1 LTGVSDS
8 TGRSILYQYDAL
20 GNRVQMTAPD
30 GNTFSYQYDVA
41 NRLSQILSPA
51 GTFGFSYDP
60 SGRRTGLSYPS
71 GVKTQYSYD
80 PSGFLTG
87 LMAQVSQGPLINSFA
102 YTQDAMGNRTSMTD
116 ISGTHQY
123 TYDAI
128 YQLTRAIHPS
138 GPREQYRYDPVGN
151 RLKKTVDADNRLLED
166 NNHRYEYDSNGNL
179 TQETNK
185 KTGEVRTF
193 GYDDENRLNVFQDSN
208 TVAEYKY
215 DPFGRRVEKKVNGKV
230 TRYVYDGAHILMEYG
245 EDNKVTSRFVHSLT
259 IDEPLALERGKKVY
273 YYHADGLGSIT
284 DLTDAKGNI
293 VKEYQYKSYGA
304 LQWQT
309 GTLAQPFRFTGREFD
324 PESGLYYYRARYY
337 NSRMGRFLTKDPIG
351 FAGGDVN
358 LFRYLGN
365 NPVNRRD
372 PSGLI
377 WGEFLG
383 RIVGPLVGASAQE
396 AAIAGRMTEALV
408 GAGMIASGNENPMSF
423 KNQLG
428 IVGEGLQL
436 TGGIQTIFLSEMIL
450 AGSSSFPPTFAIILA
465 GAGGIEVGM
474 AFNEIYERLSG
485 QPLGAD
491 IYDWEQAIRNWIQ
504 TQKNRIKCGK

>member
-1 LTGVSDS
+1 
-8 TGRSILYQYDAL
+8 
-20 GNRVQMTAPD
+20 MTAPD

-151 RLKKTVDADNRLLED
+151 RLKKTMDADNRLLED

-193 GYDDENRLNVFQDSN
+193 GYDDENRLIAFQDAN

-230 TRYVYDGAHILMEYG
+230 TRYVYDGAHILMEYN

-259 IDEPLALERGKKVY
+259 IDEAVALERGKKVY

-293 VKEYQYKSYGA
+293 VKEYHYKSYGA
-304 LQWQT
+304 LQWQS
-309 GTLAQPFRFTGREFD
+309 GSLAQPFRFTGREFD

-337 NSRMGRFLTKDPIG
+337 NPRMGRFLTKDPIG
-351 FAGGDVN
+351 FKGGDVH
-358 LFRYLGN
+358 LYCYVKN
-365 NPVNRRD
+365 NPVGRRD
-372 PSGLI
+372 PLGLWYI
-377 WGEFLG
+377 DVNVSLGYWG
-383 RIVGPLVGASAQE
+383 GA
-396 AAIAGRMTEALV
+396 
-408 GAGMIASGNENPMSF
+408 
-423 KNQLG
+423 
-428 IVGEGLQL
+428 
-436 TGGIQTIFLSEMIL
+436 TGGIMFSPEGISPYI
-450 AGSSSFPPTFAIILA
+450 G
-465 GAGGIEVGM
+465 GGIVSPPGGFSLTWSQSDPVPGWNVGLQGG
-474 AFNEIYERLSG
+474 FWGGGQIGYSYGEGGGPFWEIGFVTPGFSLTYYYVEELWKWPWKRDKER
-485 QPLGAD
+485 D
-491 IYDWEQAIRNWIQ
+491 RC
-504 TQKNRIKCGK
+504 K